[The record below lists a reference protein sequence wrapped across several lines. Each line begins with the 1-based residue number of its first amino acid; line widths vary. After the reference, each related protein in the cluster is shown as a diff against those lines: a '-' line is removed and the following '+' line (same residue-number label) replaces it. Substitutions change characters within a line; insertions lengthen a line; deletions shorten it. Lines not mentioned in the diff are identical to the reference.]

1 MMTVKYV
8 RKIIAPFCHYRALVF
23 RVTVRVSFKDYEIDE
38 IS

>member
-8 RKIIAPFCHYRALVF
+8 RKIIDPSCHCRALVF